1 MTPPNNSARS
11 EDILER
17 VQPHLRSAPP
27 YVPVQPPEVL
37 AQRLGVPVGTI
48 IKLDAN
54 ENPYGPSPKVLA
66 ALAAARNYHI
76 YPDPEQRRTREAFG
90 RYVGY
95 GPEWVLA
102 GAGSDELI
110 EIAVRLFVPPG
121 EAILNFPPTF
131 SMYPFLADVLA
142 GRVINVERR
151 ADYSIDLG
159 AALAA
164 ASKSRLIFT
173 VSPNN
178 PTGTCLSRAELDT
191 LLATGVPLVVDEAY
205 AEFSGESF
213 AGLVRH
219 HPNLLVL
226 RTLSKW
232 AGLAG
237 LRIGFMIMHP
247 SLVEIGL
254 RVKQPYSVNVAA
266 ETATLASFEDLPVL
280 QERVTAI
287 VAERERMAE
296 LLSALP
302 GFEVTPSRGNFLL
315 CRLSGVDAKEVHAEL
330 LAKGIM
336 VRHFDTPLL
345 RNHLRISVG
354 RPEQTDTLLAALRDI
369 VTSSQIGG
377 ASRAR

>member
-1 MTPPNNSARS
+1 
-11 EDILER
+11 
-17 VQPHLRSAPP
+17 
-27 YVPVQPPEVL
+27 VQPPEVL
-37 AQRLGVPVGTI
+37 AQRLGVPPESI

-54 ENPYGPSPKVLA
+54 ENPYGPSPKALA
-66 ALAAARNYHI
+66 ALASARNYHI

-95 GPEWVLA
+95 GPEWVMA

-110 EIAVRLFVPPG
+110 EMAVRLFVAPG

-151 ADYSIDLG
+151 ADHSIDIE
-159 AALAA
+159 AAVKAA
-164 ASKSRLIFT
+164 AESRLIFT

-178 PTGTCLSRAELDT
+178 PTGTCLTRSELDA
-191 LLATGVPLVVDEAY
+191 LLATGVPVAVDEAY
-205 AEFSGESF
+205 AEFAGESF
-213 AGLVRH
+213 VDLVRD

-237 LRIGFMIMHP
+237 LRIGFMIAHP

-266 ETATLASFEDLPVL
+266 ETATLASFDDLSIL
-280 QERVTAI
+280 QERVSKI
-287 VAERERMAE
+287 VAERERLAQ
-296 LLSALP
+296 LLGAIP
-302 GFEVTPSRGNFLL
+302 GFHVTPSRGNFVL
-315 CRLSGVDAKEVHAEL
+315 CRLTGVDAKDVHAKL
-330 LAKGIM
+330 LARGIM
-336 VRHFDTPLL
+336 IRYFDTPLL

-354 RPEQTDTLLAALRDI
+354 LPSQTDALLAAVKDI
-369 VTSSQIGG
+369 FSSSEAAE
-377 ASRAR
+377 ASRAG

>member
-1 MTPPNNSARS
+1 MTLSKDSGRDR
-11 EDILER
+11 DILGR
-17 VQPHLRSAPP
+17 VQSHLRSAPP
-27 YVPVQPPEVL
+27 YVPVQPPEEL
-37 AQRLGVPVGTI
+37 AQRLGVPAETI

-54 ENPYGPSPKVLA
+54 ENPYGASPKALA
-66 ALAAARNYHI
+66 ALASARNYHI

-110 EIAVRLFVPPG
+110 EMAVRLFVPPG

-151 ADYSIDLG
+151 ADHSLDIE
-159 AALAA
+159 AALKAA
-164 ASKSRLIFT
+164 AKARLIFT

-178 PTGTCLSRAELDT
+178 PTGTRLTRAELDA
-191 LLATGVPLVVDEAY
+191 LLDTGVPVVVDEAY
-205 AEFSGESF
+205 AEFAGESF
-213 AGLVRH
+213 VDLVRD

-237 LRIGFMIMHP
+237 LRIGFMIAHP

-266 ETATLASFEDLPVL
+266 ETATLASFDNLPIL
-280 QERVTAI
+280 QERVGKI
-287 VAERERMAE
+287 VAERERLAQ
-296 LLSALP
+296 LLGAIP
-302 GFEVTPSRGNFLL
+302 GFEVTPSHGNFLL
-315 CRLSGVDAKEVHAEL
+315 CRLTGVDAKDVHTKL
-330 LAKGIM
+330 LARGIM
-336 VRHFDTPLL
+336 IRYFDTPLL

-354 RPEQTDTLLAALRDI
+354 LPAQTDALLAAVREI
-369 VTSSQIGG
+369 VSSSEAAE
-377 ASRAR
+377 ASRAG